1 MLADTQL
8 VITPKPAAYFG
19 SDAISR
25 LPELVRAA
33 GRASAVIVTDRAL
46 ADTEVMTRVKSAL
59 AEGGI
64 QVAVFDGVRPN
75 PTTDDIDAGA
85 ALVRGTYITGT
96 STPRTDIRSTDI
108 RSTTDIRGAQ
118 VTGINAGSAALVH
131 RAGQPAIV
139 PVGGGSAMDAAK
151 GIALAAANPQ
161 RGRDLAYGTEFAH
174 PALPLIAVPTTAGT
188 GAETNDF
195 GVITDTATRR
205 KFYVGHTSALPRA
218 AILDPRLT
226 VGLPPPPTAASG
238 MDALTHAIESYLSV
252 RANPWSDGIA
262 LQVIKM
268 VSAYLPRAYA
278 EGTDLEAR
286 AQLLLAAHMAGV
298 GMASTGLGIC
308 HGIGH
313 PLGGRFDIAHG
324 VALTMLL
331 PHVLRY
337 NLPVRP
343 ERTADIAFALGV
355 GDTTASLSRNID
367 AAIDAIERLAGTVG
381 ITGRLAGFGVT
392 EADFATLAADA
403 LEDAVMVNTP
413 RPPEA
418 SDIHLILGA
427 AL

>member
-19 SDAISR
+19 DGTVAR

-33 GRASAVIVTDRAL
+33 GRATAVIVTDRAL
-46 ADTEVMTRVKSAL
+46 ADTEIIERVRSVL

-64 QVAVFDGVRPN
+64 RVAVFDDVRPN

-85 ALVRGTYITGT
+85 TLVRDTEITGT
-96 STPRTDIRSTDI
+96 DLIRTD
-108 RSTTDIRGAQ
+108 
-118 VTGINAGSAALVH
+118 VTGTDASGSAGPV
-131 RAGQPAIV
+131 IV

-161 RGRDLAYGTEFAH
+161 RGRDLAYGTEFAN

-195 GVITDTATRR
+195 GVITDTATQR
-205 KFYVGHTSALPRA
+205 KFYVGHASALPHA

-226 VGLPPPPTAASG
+226 LGLPPAPTAATG
-238 MDALTHAIESYLSV
+238 MDALTHAIESYSSI

-268 VSAYLPRAYA
+268 ISTYLPRAYA

-298 GMASTGLGIC
+298 GMAATGLGIC

-313 PLGGRFDIAHG
+313 PLGGRFDIPHG

-337 NLPVRP
+337 NVPVRP

-355 GDTTASLSRNID
+355 GDTTASLSGNID
-367 AAIDAIERLAGTVG
+367 AAIAAVERLAGTVG
-381 ITGRLAGFGVT
+381 ITGRLAGFGVK
-392 EADFATLAADA
+392 EGDFAMLAADA
-403 LEDAVMVNTP
+403 LDDAVMANTP

-418 SDIHLILGA
+418 SDIHSILAA

>member
-8 VITPKPAAYFG
+8 VITPKPAAYFADG
-19 SDAISR
+19 AVAR

-33 GRASAVIVTDRAL
+33 GRASAVIATDRTL
-46 ADTEVMTRVKSAL
+46 ADSEVIARVKSVL
-59 AEGGI
+59 TEGGI

-85 ALVRGTYITGT
+85 ALVH
-96 STPRTDIRSTDI
+96 
-108 RSTTDIRGAQ
+108 GA
-118 VTGINAGSAALVH
+118 GE
-131 RAGQPAIV
+131 PAIV

-161 RGRDLAYGTEFAH
+161 RGRDLGYGTEFAH

-188 GAETNDF
+188 GAETNGF

-205 KFYVGHTSALPRA
+205 RFYVGHASAMPRA

-226 VGLPPPPTAASG
+226 IGLPPAPTAATG

-268 VSAYLPRAYA
+268 VSAYLPRAHA

-298 GMASTGLGIC
+298 GMAVTGLGIC

-355 GDTTASLSRNID
+355 GDTTVSLSSNID
-367 AAIDAIERLAGTVG
+367 AAIAAVERLAGTVG

-392 EADFATLAADA
+392 EDDFATLAADA
-403 LEDAVMVNTP
+403 LDDAVMANTP

-418 SDIHLILGA
+418 SDIHGILAA